1 MMNNQ
6 TALTGDNWRKLETP
20 FRFKVPVFSPVS
32 SFSSPLRDRELEW
45 RNRTRLWN
53 ALAEPSSFPFSV
65 DIRPNQHHPRRL
77 REHLATH
84 DVLTVANTES
94 YQRVGTRQ
102 TGVGRSSGNDGVTTT
117 RRVDILPSKP
127 RPLAQLSPGLVPVFS
142 DRGGWGD
149 FRPPPPYRRAKSLSG
164 HALKKSFRVEVGI
177 PTTRRTTHQD
187 SETGPGFAERLFPA
201 YRCRGARTH
210 QWPSGGHH
218 D

>member
-142 DRGGWGD
+142 DRGGWGG
-149 FRPPPPYRRAKSLSG
+149 FSAATAISTSQVPIRPRAEKVVPGRSRNSD
-164 HALKKSFRVEVGI
+164 HAQNDAPRLRNRPWI
-177 PTTRRTTHQD
+177 RRTAVPCIQVPRRPD
-187 SETGPGFAERLFPA
+187 SPVAFWRAP
-201 YRCRGARTH
+201 
-210 QWPSGGHH
+210 
-218 D
+218 